1 MPPTSIH
8 PPTHRTGLIFDERYL
23 RHDTGAQNIVRMRNG
38 SFETSP
44 ENHPSST
51 SITKRI
57 KEFLDGAGLTAMM
70 QPVAAR
76 AASDDELAVY
86 HTREYIQGVR
96 SHVRGGPMQ
105 GAWGE
110 IESDTPLSAGSFDAA
125 VFAAGGSMNGV
136 QAIMQGDVRNAYALL
151 RPPGHHAMS
160 NRAMGFCVF
169 NNAVVAAHYARNT
182 FGLERVM
189 IVDWDV
195 HHGNGTQDAF
205 YADPGVLFVSLHQ
218 HNWYPKLS
226 GELEQVGSGAGAGY
240 TVNIPLPAGTGDRGY
255 RAAFEQLVI
264 PVGLQYRPQ
273 LIIISAGQDANWLD
287 PLAQNMLTMA
297 GFRTISTLM
306 LELAEEIC
314 DGRLLM
320 LQEGGYSVA
329 YVPYCTVA
337 AVEPLAGVNLG
348 LVDLYAGSSEVD
360 RCMTILTQETQ
371 DALAAS
377 KKWHSNWWKI

>member
-1 MPPTSIH
+1 M
-8 PPTHRTGLIFDERYL
+8 PTHRTGLIFDERYL
-23 RHDTGAQNIVRMRNG
+23 RHDTGAQATVRMRDA
-38 SFETSP
+38 SFEASP
-44 ENHPSST
+44 EGHPSST
-51 SITKRI
+51 VITRRI
-57 KEFLDGAGLTAMM
+57 KEFLDGSGLTARME
-70 QPVAAR
+70 PIPAR
-76 AASDDELAVY
+76 PATEDELAVY

-96 SHVRGGPMQ
+96 AHTEGGPMN

-110 IESDTPLSAGSFDAA
+110 IEIDTPLSPGSFDAA
-125 VFAAGGSMNGV
+125 LYAAGGSMNGV
-136 QAIMQGDVRNAYALL
+136 QAIMQGEVRNAYALL

-160 NRAMGFCVF
+160 NRAMGFCIF
-169 NNAVVAAHYARNT
+169 NNAVVAAHYARKA

-205 YADPGVLFVSLHQ
+205 YADPRVLFVSLHQ

-226 GELEQVGSGAGAGY
+226 GELEQSGRGAGAGY

-264 PVGLQYRPQ
+264 PIGLQYRPQ

-297 GFRTISTLM
+297 GFRTLSTLM

-329 YVPYCTVA
+329 YVPYCTLA
-337 AVEPLAGVNLG
+337 AVESLVGVDLG
-348 LVDLYAGSSEVD
+348 IVDLYTGSSEVE
-360 RCMTILTQETQ
+360 RCMTILTQETL
-371 DALAAS
+371 DALTAA
-377 KKWHSNWWKI
+377 KKWHSNWWGI

>member
-1 MPPTSIH
+1 MSRPSTY
-8 PPTHRTGLIFDERYL
+8 RTGLIFDECYL
-23 RHDTGAQNIVRMRNG
+23 RHDTGAQATVRMRGG
-38 SFETSP
+38 SFEASP
-44 ENHPSST
+44 EGHPSST

-57 KEFLDGAGLTAMM
+57 KEFLDGSGLTAMM

-86 HTREYIQGVR
+86 HTREYIEGVR
-96 SHVRGGPMQ
+96 SHVQGGPMH

-110 IESDTPLSAGSFDAA
+110 IESDTPLSAGSFEAA
-125 VFAAGGSMNGV
+125 VYAAGGAMNGV

-160 NRAMGFCVF
+160 NRAMGFCIF
-169 NNAVVAAHYARNT
+169 NNAAVAAHYARRT
-182 FGLERVM
+182 FGLERAM

-240 TVNIPLPAGTGDRGY
+240 TINIPLPAGTGDRGY

-264 PVGLQYRPQ
+264 PIGLQYRPQ
-273 LIIISAGQDANWLD
+273 LIIVSAGQDANWLD
-287 PLAQNMLTMA
+287 PLAQQMVTMS
-297 GFRTISTLM
+297 GFRSISQAVFD
-306 LELAEEIC
+306 LAEEVC
-314 DGRLLM
+314 EGRLLM
-320 LQEGGYSVA
+320 LQEGGYSLA

-337 AVEPLAGVNLG
+337 AVEPLLGVDLG
-348 LVDLYAGSSEVD
+348 VVDLYEGSSEVE
-360 RCMTILTQETQ
+360 RCMTILTQETR
-371 DALAAS
+371 DALAAAR
-377 KKWHSNWWKI
+377 KWHSNWWNV

>member
-1 MPPTSIH
+1 MPLN
-8 PPTHRTGLIFDERYL
+8 PTHRTGLIFDERYL
-23 RHDTGAQNIVRMRNG
+23 RHDTGTQTTVRMRNG

-44 ENHPSST
+44 EAHPSST
-51 SITKRI
+51 SITRRI
-57 KEFLDGAGLTAMM
+57 KEFLDGVGLTAMM
-70 QPVAAR
+70 RPIAAR

-86 HTREYIQGVR
+86 HTREYIQRVR
-96 SHVRGGPMQ
+96 SHVQGGPLQ

-110 IESDTPLSAGSFDAA
+110 IESDTPLSSGSFDAA
-125 VFAAGGSMNGV
+125 VYAAGGSMNGV
-136 QAIMQGDVRNAYALL
+136 QAIMQGEVRNAYALL
-151 RPPGHHAMS
+151 RPPGHHAMR
-160 NRAMGFCVF
+160 NRAMGFCIF

-264 PVGLQYRPQ
+264 PIGLQYRPQ

-306 LELAEEIC
+306 LDLAEEVC
-314 DGRLLM
+314 GGRLLM

-337 AVEPLAGVNLG
+337 AVEPLVGVDLG
-348 LVDLYAGSSEVD
+348 LVDLYAGSSEVE

-371 DALAAS
+371 DALAAA
-377 KKWHSNWWKI
+377 KKWYSAWWNI